1 MKKPVNFLLLQQD
14 DFERAAYAYGIQP
27 TICTLLGEVV
37 YQKLRAAWQNGW
49 WQAIGRLSTNVL
61 SNPTNNK

>member
-1 MKKPVNFLLLQQD
+1 MKKPTNFLLLQQD

-27 TICTLLGEVV
+27 TVCTLLGEVV
-37 YQKLRAAWQNGW
+37 YRKLRAAWQNGW

-61 SNPTNNK
+61 PAETNN